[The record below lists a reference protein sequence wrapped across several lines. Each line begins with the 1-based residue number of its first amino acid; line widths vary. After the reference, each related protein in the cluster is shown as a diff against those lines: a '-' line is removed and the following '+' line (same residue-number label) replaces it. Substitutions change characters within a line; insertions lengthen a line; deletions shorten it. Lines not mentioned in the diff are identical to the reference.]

1 MCIRDRITSAIPVA
15 PSANQVFK
23 HYLFD
28 IEMFSHIG
36 ITTQQAFTN
45 GETITGGTSG
55 ATGTYENVST
65 NTTSAIA
72 SSTAANPVVITMA
85 ADLDIKNGDAV
96 TITGVTTQTELNGN
110 VYYVKQQIGGTAKQ
124 DFELYNADGTSVDG
138 SGHTGAGTGGAIA
151 TSKVV
156 LSDVQGEFVAGE
168 TITGGTSSNTAV
180 VKADVFGNKA
190 FTSFGS
196 SDVKEITMAGTPT
209 YTAQADLSSAYAE
222 NVQLSGTISISAS
235 TQAVTGFST
244 KFNTELKVGD
254 SIQFADTSGTIITKQ
269 VLEIT
274 SSSAIVL
281 DSAISSTAVSNS
293 IVIRRR
299 AKLQGADKNISIFSL
314 PYDTIKTL
322 KTTAN
327 SGISDTSYTVR
338 KTFVGTLTSTGDL
351 SLIHIS
357 EPTRPY

>member
-1 MCIRDRITSAIPVA
+1 
-15 PSANQVFK
+15 
-23 HYLFD
+23 
-28 IEMFSHIG
+28 
-36 ITTQQAFTN
+36 
-45 GETITGGTSG
+45 
-55 ATGTYENVST
+55 
-65 NTTSAIA
+65 
-72 SSTAANPVVITMA
+72 MA

-180 VKADVFGNKA
+180 IKADVFGNKA

-235 TQAVTGFST
+235 SQAVTGFST

-269 VLEIT
+269 VLEIS

-281 DSAISSTAVSNS
+281 
-293 IVIRRR
+293 
-299 AKLQGADKNISIFSL
+299 
-314 PYDTIKTL
+314 
-322 KTTAN
+322 
-327 SGISDTSYTVR
+327 
-338 KTFVGTLTSTGDL
+338 DL

>member
-1 MCIRDRITSAIPVA
+1 
-15 PSANQVFK
+15 
-23 HYLFD
+23 
-28 IEMFSHIG
+28 MFSHIG

-65 NTTSAIA
+65 NTTSSIS

-180 VKADVFGNKA
+180 IKADVFGNKA

-235 TQAVTGFST
+235 SANNACIF
-244 KFNTELKVGD
+244 GD
-254 SIQFADTSGTIITKQ
+254 K
-269 VLEIT
+269 E
-274 SSSAIVL
+274 
-281 DSAISSTAVSNS
+281 
-293 IVIRRR
+293 
-299 AKLQGADKNISIFSL
+299 
-314 PYDTIKTL
+314 
-322 KTTAN
+322 
-327 SGISDTSYTVR
+327 
-338 KTFVGTLTSTGDL
+338 
-351 SLIHIS
+351 
-357 EPTRPY
+357 